1 MKFEYLLVLL
11 LTLVGPLVLSRDR
24 NLSLWRTPKALAKTL
39 ALVSVPYWIWDI
51 AATARG
57 HWFFNDRYVLG
68 LWLAGLPLEEYLFFP
83 VVIFVS
89 IFVWESVGY
98 FLKEK

>member
-1 MKFEYLLVLL
+1 MRMEYSLVLF
-11 LTLVGPLVLSRDR
+11 LTLIGPLVLSRDR
-24 NLSLWRTPKALAKTL
+24 NITLWQTPSALAKTL
-39 ALVSVPYWIWDI
+39 VWVSLPYWLWDI

-57 HWFFNDRYVLG
+57 HWHFNPQYVLG
-68 LWLAGLPLEEYLFFP
+68 MWVAGLPLEEYLFFP